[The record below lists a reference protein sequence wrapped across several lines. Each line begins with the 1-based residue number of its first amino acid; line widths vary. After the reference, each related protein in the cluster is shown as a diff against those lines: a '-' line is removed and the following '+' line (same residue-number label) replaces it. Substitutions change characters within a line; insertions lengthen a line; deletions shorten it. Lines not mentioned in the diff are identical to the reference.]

1 MHWSKLSYNI
11 LQYNKLH
18 HRCAGYSVFGVLGPT
33 DQTVLSS
40 THGYG
45 KVASEEENAEGVRV
59 AHFTWDD
66 IERVT
71 GLTINTIIFD
81 CEGCMFPIL
90 SQYKHKFGQIEKLII
105 ENDKTAGWQCGEE
118 CEAANKWLEEQ
129 GMVMSH
135 SFIGV
140 SMHRH
145 FVFRRGGV

>member
-1 MHWSKLSYNI
+1 
-11 LQYNKLH
+11 
-18 HRCAGYSVFGVLGPT
+18 
-33 DQTVLSS
+33 
-40 THGYG
+40 
-45 KVASEEENAEGVRV
+45 
-59 AHFTWDD
+59 
-66 IERVT
+66 
-71 GLTINTIIFD
+71 
-81 CEGCMFPIL
+81 MFPIL

-145 FVFRRGGV
+145 FVFRREGV